1 MTQANTDA
9 AVAFLQMAA
18 GGKVRQAYSKY
29 VADGFIHHNPYFE
42 GSAAALMAGM
52 EENFRQFPQKS
63 LEVKRTISEADL
75 VAVYTH
81 IRQFPGDLGH
91 AVVHIFRFEN
101 GLIVEMWD
109 VGQEVLQDSPNQYGM
124 F

>member
-42 GSAAALMAGM
+42 GSAAALMKGM
-52 EENFRQFPQKS
+52 EENFLQFPQKS
-63 LEVKRTISEADL
+63 LEVKRTILGDQWLSIPTS
-75 VAVYTH
+75 AVPA
-81 IRQFPGDLGH
+81 PGTCGSD
-91 AVVHIFRFEN
+91 IFHFEN
-101 GLIVEMWD
+101 GHIVEMWD
-109 VGQEVLQDSPNQYGM
+109 VGQKCCRIADQYGM